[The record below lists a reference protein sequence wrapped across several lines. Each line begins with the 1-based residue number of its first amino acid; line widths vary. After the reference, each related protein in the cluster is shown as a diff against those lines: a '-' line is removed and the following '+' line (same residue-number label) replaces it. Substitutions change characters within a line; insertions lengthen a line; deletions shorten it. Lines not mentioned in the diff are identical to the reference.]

1 MFYLHLGE
9 VHRLVADVVS
19 LSLHGSVVLDGVEEG
34 SGNILK
40 TWFSDL
46 SQNYTQNWT
55 CSKICGSVM
64 HSNNTRTGRF

>member
-46 SQNYTQNWT
+46 SHNYTQNWT
-55 CSKICGSVM
+55 
-64 HSNNTRTGRF
+64 